1 MILHSEWDLIKLT
14 CDLKERMAGENPAP
28 LEVIVE
34 TYDPTSSSA
43 QKRLY
48 FKWIGIMCDVTGN
61 HKITQDSMLRDIF
74 LTPIT
79 YTNKKGQEKS
89 YIKRISDIGKK
100 EMSEYMTKVSI
111 MAAEHGINLPHPEDE
126 QRNE

>member
-1 MILHSEWDLIKLT
+1 MILREEYDLIRLMTHVKGLF
-14 CDLKERMAGENPAP
+14 DVDNPKP
-28 LEVIVE
+28 LNVIIE
-34 TYDPTSSSA
+34 PYDPHSSNA

-48 FKWIGIMCDVTGN
+48 WQWIDLMCDATGN

-100 EMSEYMTKVSI
+100 EMSEYMTQVSI
-111 MAAEHGINLPHPEDE
+111 MAAEHGINLPHPEDMHDE
-126 QRNE
+126 R